1 MRKFLLILLLV
12 LCPLTV
18 FAQEEQSVPLEQ
30 LILQQ
35 HFTQKELERTLT
47 LIKDEETRT
56 KSDIARL
63 ELDMQRQKLMID
75 AMRRHAGEVA
85 RAYYTGERA
94 DLLTLLFQAENFNQ
108 LLLMV
113 DFMQYLYER
122 DITRL
127 EMFQEERT
135 RLATMQA
142 DQQNYLTE
150 LATLR
155 AKYEV
160 QLTEMLAIQAEKEQN
175 VQKLDDPTSV
185 ESLMD
190 HLIMDWQQRGL
201 PAFQSFFGMLANV
214 MVQVPELAT
223 PERIQS
229 SGFFTHTLT
238 IKQDEFNQFLASKD
252 EMFKQSKFM
261 FNDNKLIV
269 EGTYDHMELRLIGR
283 YELIS
288 PKHLKFH
295 IDSLYFDGFELPRS
309 TVDEMEKMYD
319 LGFYPELISPN
330 IQVEKM
336 SLMDEELK
344 LQLKLNLPF
353 GMGKQ

>member
-47 LIKDEETRT
+47 LIKTEESRT

-75 AMRRHAGEVA
+75 AMSRHAGEVA
-85 RAYYTGERA
+85 LAYYTGERA
-94 DLLTLLFQAENFNQ
+94 SLLTLLFQAESFNQ

-113 DFMQYLYER
+113 DFMQYLFER
-122 DITRL
+122 DVARL

-142 DQQNYLTE
+142 DRQAYLTQ

-155 AKYEV
+155 AKYEA

-185 ESLMD
+185 ETLMN

-201 PAFQSFFGMLANV
+201 PAFQTFFGTLANV
-214 MVQVPELAT
+214 MVQIPELAT

-229 SGFFTHTLT
+229 SGFFTHTFT
-238 IKQDEFNQFLASKD
+238 ITQDEFNQFLASKN
-252 EMFKQSKFM
+252 EMFKQTTFH
-261 FNDNKLIV
+261 FNDNQLIV
-269 EGTYDHMELRLIGR
+269 EGTYDHMELRLVGA
-283 YELIS
+283 YELVS
-288 PKHLKFH
+288 PKQLKFH
-295 IDSLYFDGFELPRS
+295 IESLYFDGFELPRS
-309 TVDEMEKMYD
+309 TVDEMEQMYD

-330 IQVEKM
+330 IQIEKF
-336 SLMDEELK
+336 SLLDEKLK
-344 LQLKLNLPF
+344 LQLKLNLSF
-353 GMGKQ
+353 